1 MKILSTNEIL
11 LKKKYRSIFFK
22 NKTFFAKLS
31 KVLQINRFIKK
42 FMERVIHAR
51 MSFSEI
57 FKHFETVSLCL
68 TLIVLE
74 KWLKLSALS
83 ELGRTELSSFLYVS
97 WDFKAF

>member
-1 MKILSTNEIL
+1 MKTLSTNEIL
-11 LKKKYRSIFFK
+11 LKKKLRSIFFK

-31 KVLQINRFIKK
+31 KVLQTNRFIKK

-68 TLIVLE
+68 TLIVL
-74 KWLKLSALS
+74 KLSALS